1 MAIRSERRFIAI
13 SSITPGMLIEF
24 TYKKAIGGGG
34 KYIVLV
40 IDPSRQNERAKE
52 EQLHGFIVD
61 DMSDAELIRFISNFK
76 TSITLMS
83 EDRRM
88 AIVDNLNSTDAYAEF
103 KASEYKDKRIYR
115 TFNVSKITRPQQ
127 ILVGSPD

>member
-1 MAIRSERRFIAI
+1 
-13 SSITPGMLIEF
+13 MLIEF